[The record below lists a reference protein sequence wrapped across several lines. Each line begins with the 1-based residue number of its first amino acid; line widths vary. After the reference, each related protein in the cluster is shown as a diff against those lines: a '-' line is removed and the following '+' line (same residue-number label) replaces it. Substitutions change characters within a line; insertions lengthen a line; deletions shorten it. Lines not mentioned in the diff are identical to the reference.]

1 MPIELNDNVKIKA
14 GKPAEP
20 KSFYSDNKAYLNT
33 AQVLATVPVAER
45 HEYLPV
51 NVVGVQ
57 YWFLP
62 DLVTLVKI
70 PSNITVDVPLTF
82 INGVVSLSY
91 DPLTLEV
98 QNSKIQVKH
107 GVFPEL
113 DEQGKVPAANLPGVI
128 PDVIEVANYAAL
140 PAVGVSAV
148 IYITIDDLKQ
158 YRWGGSVYALLSA
171 SLVLGDL
178 SSNAYPGNKGKIA
191 YDHTFN
197 NTTNPHNV
205 TKSQVGLS
213 NADNTSDINKPVST
227 AQQIELDKKSNTGH
241 HHPISDVDLLTEAL
255 AARVVGPAGSA
266 NNVICIFDGT
276 TGKLIKVT
284 NVTIDANGQMVI
296 NAQGVGLTAIADYLG
311 LEAVGGTFGLSG
323 ISPNVPAQFA
333 NSSTET
339 TGRRRGMVLRGDSAH
354 VQADNGYAIDIEW
367 RLPCLGWDPA
377 HPELSEIPGG
387 YISCVLTDNTQFGE
401 RSDFQYWLQD
411 GGVLKHVATLT
422 SKGQYQINSLKLNP
436 LATPP
441 ANPTGGEMY
450 HNVNGHVYK
459 FNASTLVWD
468 DMESVGTAPGQ
479 ADITLTSADGSVK
492 INKYDLSVQRA
503 ELELFADN
511 ESELLTA
518 WGIAIASGK
527 AARIYITNNIT
538 FTANRQFIQSY
549 SAQGIKIEAITNRW
563 FIAGNFTIDFN
574 NVVLTNIVF
583 RTTGPY
589 YLRVVGGVA
598 SFQNCGW
605 IDEAIDTGA
614 RKKNI
619 VVIGPITS
627 GTSKIIIKTPTHFSQ
642 SSASNIADL
651 IQPLWISCEAAWSN
665 AASERIYVEIREM
678 AAVFDA
684 ARFARVLLT
693 STQANCPYS
702 VTGDASWF
710 YSPDQPTPGTSNI
723 KSSAVI
729 AKFTTLK
736 VYSGLLNQAG
746 TAAPVATIFKND
758 VAAPGWIRTAA
769 GTFTLTKAG
778 AFPAGKS
785 IPVKCEEYFD
795 TDGNK
800 FRLTWI
806 SADQYK
812 LETFAAIN
820 TDVLADGVLVNRSI
834 YIEVNI

>member
-1 MPIELNDNVKIKA
+1 MPIDMQDSLKIKA
-14 GKPAEP
+14 GKPVEP
-20 KSFYSDNKAYLNT
+20 KSFYTDNKAYLNT

-51 NVVGVQ
+51 NVAGVQ

-70 PSNITVDVPLTF
+70 PANITVDVPLTL
-82 INGVVSLSY
+82 INGVVSISY

-98 QNSKIQVKH
+98 QNSKIQVRH
-107 GVFPEL
+107 GVYPEL
-113 DEQGKVPAANLPGVI
+113 DAQGKVPAINLPGVI

-205 TKSQVGLS
+205 TKSQVGLAS
-213 NADNTSDINKPVST
+213 ADNTSDANKPVSI
-227 AQQIELDKKSNTGH
+227 AQQVALDLKSNTGH

-255 AARVVGPAGSA
+255 AARVVGPEGST
-266 NNVICIFDGT
+266 NNTICIFDGP

-311 LEAVGGTFGLSG
+311 LEAIGGTFGLSG

-333 NSSTET
+333 NTSTET

-354 VQADNGYAIDIEW
+354 VRGDNGYAVDIEW

-377 HPELSEIPGG
+377 HPELSEIPAG
-387 YISCVLTDNTQFGE
+387 YISCVLTDNTQNGE
-401 RSDFQYWLQD
+401 RTEFDYWLQD
-411 GGVLKHVATLT
+411 GGVIKKVATLT
-422 SKGQYQINSLKLNP
+422 GKGQYQINSLKLNP

-468 DMESVGTAPGQ
+468 DMGVAGTGTGS
-479 ADITLTSADGSVK
+479 DVVLTSADGSVI
-492 INKYDLSVQRA
+492 INRYDLSVPRA
-503 ELELFADN
+503 ELELFANN
-511 ESELLTA
+511 EAELLTA
-518 WGIAIASGK
+518 WNIAIASGK

-549 SAQGIKIEAITNRW
+549 GGPAIKMECITQRY
-563 FIAGNFTIDFN
+563 FYAGSYVIDFN
-574 NVVLTNIVF
+574 NVVHTNVTF
-583 RTTGPY
+583 RTTGPFY
-589 YLRVVGGVA
+589 YRLVGGIGI
-598 SFQNCGW
+598 FNNCGW
-605 IDEAIDTGA
+605 VDDSTDTGA

-627 GTSKIIIKTPTHFSQ
+627 GTAKIIIKTPTHFSQ

-651 IQPLWISCEAAWSN
+651 IQPFWISCEAAWSN

-758 VAAPGWIRTAA
+758 VAAPGWIRTVA
-769 GTFTLTKAG
+769 GTFTLTKTG

-785 IPVKCEEYFD
+785 IPVKCEEYID